1 MTRQLPLLRPA
12 VFRARFEQWNAE
24 EGAAELDRI
33 GQRGSHGVVLK
44 ARDVPLIVAAVDRL
58 AEAGI
63 PVVTLAT
70 DLPAS
75 RRAAY
80 VGVDNRSA
88 GATAAYLI
96 NQMGIGPGTV
106 AVTVSNDFFRGEEE
120 REMGFRAAM
129 RAMDPGRDALYL
141 PGRDGLDHA
150 ASDERNPGSA
160 PRPVIARG
168 GRNYGGSR
176 SRVQD
181 RLSASSPTAPQWQS
195 SGRRAAKVAK
205 FVHHPAPVD
214 VDVP

>member
-1 MTRQLPLLRPA
+1 M
-12 VFRARFEQWNAE
+12 FRARQLHEQWNAE

-33 GQRGSHGVVLK
+33 GQRGSHGVILK
-44 ARDVPLIVAAVDRL
+44 ARDVPLIAAAVDRL

-63 PVVTLAT
+63 PAVTLAT
-70 DLPAS
+70 ALPAS
-75 RRAAY
+75 RRAAH
-80 VGVDNRSA
+80 VGVDNWSA

-96 NQMGIGPGTV
+96 NQWMGIGPGTV
-106 AVTVSNDFFRGEEE
+106 AVTASNDFFRGEEE

-129 RAMDPGRDALYL
+129 RVMDPGRDAPYL

-150 ASDERNPGSA
+150 APDERNPGSA
-160 PRPVIARG
+160 LRPVIARG

-181 RLSASSPTAPQWQS
+181 RLAASSPTTPQWQS

-205 FVHHPAPVD
+205 FVHQPAPVD